1 MTLDKV
7 HPAHGAAI
15 VEVEKDESGGNCD
28 SNGRF
33 STVTVAQRLGDLLG
47 DRFSPEHMA
56 NS

>member
-33 STVTVAQRLGDLLG
+33 FDSYRRADVGGSVGQ
-47 DRFSPEHMA
+47 
-56 NS
+56 